1 MKKEL
6 FLLILLLFTACEQ
19 RTKSSNQLST
29 TNEKKELTKKEIS
42 EVKQDKFLKELGFE
56 VNGEKVTIDMNK
68 TTEFMKQI
76 EIEMHSRADEIEHKI
91 EKADIN
97 FTKGLGIEIGDDRVD
112 IDLNKTR
119 NMLQQINILMKD
131 ILLDVNGT
139 IQH

>member
-19 RTKSSNQLST
+19 RTESSNQLST

>member
-1 MKKEL
+1 MKKT
-6 FLLILLLFTACEQ
+6 LLLIILLLFTACEEPTEGSTQ
-19 RTKSSNQLST
+19 AST
-29 TNEKKELTKKEIS
+29 TNEKQELTPRERS

-56 VNGEKVTIDMNK
+56 INGEKMTIDMNK
-68 TTEFMKQI
+68 TTEFMKKI

-97 FTKGLGIEIGDDRVD
+97 FTQGLGIEIGEDRVA

-131 ILLDVNGT
+131 ILLDVNAT
-139 IQH
+139 LH

>member
-19 RTKSSNQLST
+19 NMEGSNQAT
-29 TNEKKELTKKEIS
+29 TSNEKKELTKKEIS
-42 EVKQDKFLKELGFE
+42 EAKQDKFLKELGFE

-97 FTKGLGIEIGDDRVD
+97 FTKGLGIEFGDDRVE

-139 IQH
+139 Y

>member
-19 RTKSSNQLST
+19 RGEHSNQTST
-29 TNEKKELTKKEIS
+29 TNEKKELTKKEAS
-42 EVKQDKFLKELGFE
+42 EVKEEKLLKELGFE
-56 VNGEKVTIDMNK
+56 VNGEKITIDMNR
-68 TTEFMKQI
+68 TAEFMKKI

-97 FTKGLGIEIGDDRVD
+97 FTQGLGIEVRQDRVA

-119 NMLQQINILMKD
+119 DMLQQINILMKD

-139 IQH
+139 VH